1 MKGDQRLWINHSKLQ
16 RTEGRHRFILT
27 APHFKLKAWHS
38 LSKIDL
44 GHRTARQANL
54 RPPLLKDAPMLEPH
68 QTLIVR
74 KRLRDESPH
83 KAKVGS
89 GQFQR
94 DH

>member
-1 MKGDQRLWINHSKLQ
+1 MKDDQRLWINHSKLQ

-27 APHFKLKAWHS
+27 APHFKLKARHS

>member
-16 RTEGRHRFILT
+16 RTEGWHRFILT
-27 APHFKLKAWHS
+27 APRFKLKAWHS

-54 RPPLLKDAPMLEPH
+54 RPPL
-68 QTLIVR
+68 TLTAR

>member
-16 RTEGRHRFILT
+16 RTEGWHRFILT
-27 APHFKLKAWHS
+27 APRFKLKAWHS
-38 LSKIDL
+38 LAKIDL

-68 QTLIVR
+68 QILTVR

-83 KAKVGS
+83 KTKVGS